1 MTLAER
7 EHQLLD
13 RLMILPDPQERLSA
27 LVALAAHAPPLLECE
42 RIEANR
48 VRGCVSNVW
57 LVGTCE
63 EARCCFRSEADSPLV
78 AGLVGLLCELS
89 QGAEARDLEKF
100 TPTIFHA
107 LGLWDQLSPTRQN
120 GLRCVQETMRHF
132 ASSCL

>member
-7 EHQLLD
+7 EHQLLE
-13 RLMILPDPQERLSA
+13 RLMLLPDPQERLSA
-27 LVALAAHAPPLLECE
+27 LVNRAANVPPLLESE
-42 RIEANR
+42 RIEAHR

-57 LVGTCE
+57 LVGSRDGEC
-63 EARCCFRSEADSPLV
+63 CCFRSEADSPLV
-78 AGLVGLLCELS
+78 AGLVGLLCELT
-89 QGAEARDLEKF
+89 QGAEAGDLEKF
-100 TPTIFHA
+100 TTTIFHA